1 MKGIL
6 MKGMNSIMLDCE
18 HASSLVT
25 KSEFVKLSCIK
36 RVQLKMHLASC
47 KFCRAF
53 ADQSKIITRQLD
65 DIKNIDED
73 HLKEHLTNKQKE
85 EIQET
90 LETTLKEN

>member
-1 MKGIL
+1 MKEIL

-36 RVQLKMHLASC
+36 RMQLKMHLASC

-53 ADQSKIITRQLD
+53 ADQSKIINSQLE

-73 HLKEHLTNKQKE
+73 NLNEHLTHEQKE

-90 LETTLKEN
+90 LDATLKEN

>member
-1 MKGIL
+1 

-25 KSEFVKLSCIK
+25 KIEFVKLSCIK
-36 RVQLKMHLASC
+36 RMQLKMHLASC

-53 ADQSKIITRQLD
+53 ADQSKIINSQLD

-73 HLKEHLTNKQKE
+73 NLNEHLTHEQKE

-90 LETTLKEN
+90 LDATLKEN